1 MDQIAGEAQEGA
13 HFSAILRPHRSL
25 SPNGFLFLMVAIG
38 GVSFAAGFA
47 FYLMGAW
54 PVFGFFGLDVALIYL
69 AFRLNYR
76 SGRLYETVDLT
87 DEALTITRVRPSG
100 RSESWSFPPYWVRL
114 DLASR
119 PGRASELSLSLHGR
133 RLVFASFLTDDEREE
148 LADALK
154 EALFAQRGGARI

>member
-1 MDQIAGEAQEGA
+1 MDQTAGEAQEPQ

-25 SPNGFLFLMVAIG
+25 SPNGFLILMLAIG

-47 FYLMGAW
+47 FVLQGAW

-100 RSESWSFPPYWVRL
+100 QRQSWSFHPYWVRL
-114 DLASR
+114 DLQDR

-133 RLVFASFLTDDEREE
+133 RLVFASFLTDSERVE
-148 LADALK
+148 LAAALK
-154 EALFAQRGGARI
+154 EALLAQRGGVRI